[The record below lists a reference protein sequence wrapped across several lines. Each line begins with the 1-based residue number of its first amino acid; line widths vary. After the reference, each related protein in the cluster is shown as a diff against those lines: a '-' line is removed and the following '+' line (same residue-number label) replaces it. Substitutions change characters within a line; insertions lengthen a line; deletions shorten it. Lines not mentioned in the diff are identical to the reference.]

1 MSFLLS
7 RSKVAR
13 GPYSEGTGCKGA
25 QETFWDEEAIPYL
38 DYGSE
43 FRIIKIP
50 QILNGWTL
58 LYVNN
63 TVIKI
68 KNDPCWF
75 FLRDNVAFNELTIL
89 VGVTLQKKTTF
100 E

>member
-1 MSFLLS
+1 MEVSLQL
-7 RSKVAR
+7 
-13 GPYSEGTGCKGA
+13 
-25 QETFWDEEAIPYL
+25 
-38 DYGSE
+38 

-68 KNDPCWF
+68 KNDPCF
-75 FLRDNVAFNELTIL
+75 FF
-89 VGVTLQKKTTF
+89 
-100 E
+100 